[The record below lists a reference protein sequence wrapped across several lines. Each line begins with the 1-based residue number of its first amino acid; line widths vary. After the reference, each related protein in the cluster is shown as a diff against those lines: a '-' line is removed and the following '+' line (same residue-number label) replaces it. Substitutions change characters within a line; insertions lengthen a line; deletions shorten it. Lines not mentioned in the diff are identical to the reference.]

1 MFLLILKRLGQVQ
14 NQLLKFENALTKAVS
29 FGLCSESRIQDNNE
43 GFYDKIFPTFDAL
56 NLKNLSM
63 KKVIISPNVPAP
75 IGPYSQGLL
84 VGDVLYLSGQIALDP
99 TTNKVIKGHIKE
111 ETKMV
116 MDYLKAVLKAADM
129 DFNNVVKATIFL
141 MDMNNF
147 VHVNEVYASY
157 FTKDFP
163 ARATI
168 QAARLPKD
176 ANVEIS
182 MEARKI

>member
-1 MFLLILKRLGQVQ
+1 
-14 NQLLKFENALTKAVS
+14 
-29 FGLCSESRIQDNNE
+29 
-43 GFYDKIFPTFDAL
+43 
-56 NLKNLSM
+56 M
-63 KKVIISPNVPAP
+63 KKIINTPNAPAP
-75 IGPYSQGLL
+75 IGPYNQAII
-84 VGDVLYLSGQIALDP
+84 VGDSMFISGTIAMDLQSKQLVKCP
-99 TTNKVIKGHIKE
+99 IKE

-116 MDYLKAVLKAADM
+116 MDYLGEILKAGGCTFD
-129 DFNNVVKATIFL
+129 NVVKSTIFL
-141 MDMNNF
+141 NDMNNF

-182 MEARKI
+182 VEAKLF